1 MVWIFN
7 GLWAWLVD
15 LQKWVIISCP
25 PLMKEEN
32 FNNLC
37 ETFYFVIEFELQEGK
52 DLVDSD
58 WVLGFWEPMVYG

>member
-1 MVWIFN
+1 
-7 GLWAWLVD
+7 
-15 LQKWVIISCP
+15 
-25 PLMKEEN
+25 MKEEN

>member
-1 MVWIFN
+1 MACGH
-7 GLWAWLVD
+7 GLLIT
-15 LQKWVIISCP
+15 KWVIRSCP

-37 ETFYFVIEFELQEGK
+37 ETFYFVIEFELQESK

-58 WVLGFWEPMVYG
+58 WVLGFEEVMVYG

>member
-1 MVWIFN
+1 
-7 GLWAWLVD
+7 
-15 LQKWVIISCP
+15 
-25 PLMKEEN
+25 MKEEN

-37 ETFYFVIEFELQEGK
+37 ETFYFVIEFELQEDM